1 MEPSKNLVKSAD
13 RVLDVLETLAGR
25 SRGLT
30 HTELSTELDIPKSSL
45 SKLVGNLTE
54 RGYLKFVPGPNVY
67 EIGDGLLLL
76 LNRQKFNQEMPGRAQ
91 QVCERL
97 TRQTQES
104 SSFNVQEGR
113 LATRIC
119 GANSQQPLT
128 FMMNVGQSAP
138 LHSVSSGKIMLA
150 WQTPL
155 QIEDYLA
162 NVDLEPITPK
172 TLTDKMRLMEQLK
185 SVRENEVAWSEEEY
199 TVGIVGVAVPV
210 VNDDAKLIGALNI
223 AFPAVRDSAAQREK
237 MVKVLREAAASLHN
251 NLKSSELS

>member
-45 SKLVGNLTE
+45 SKLIGNLTE

-67 EIGDGLLLL
+67 EIGAGLLLL
-76 LNRQKFNQEMPGRAQ
+76 LNRQKFNREVPGHAQ

-150 WQTPL
+150 WQTAL

-162 NVDLEPITPK
+162 NVDFEPITPK

-210 VNDDAKLIGALNI
+210 LNGSTKLIGALNI

-251 NLKSSELS
+251 NLKSAELS